1 MAQLPPSHPSLSPV
15 NQEAKVLC
23 DFLATQHGEAIDLSE
38 PLSLAVTNIISFICF
53 NFSFKNEDPALK
65 AIQNV
70 NDGILEV
77 LSKEVLLD
85 IFPVL
90 KVRMGPG
97 PVGRPQQTL
106 IVSPVL
112 SSYRSLQTAFFSDYL
127 NYSDLYLL

>member
-1 MAQLPPSHPSLSPV
+1 M
-15 NQEAKVLC
+15 LC
-23 DFLATQHGEAIDLSE
+23 DFLANQHGEAIDLSE

-97 PVGRPQQTL
+97 PMGRPQQTL
-106 IVSPVL
+106 IVYPVL
-112 SSYRSLQTAFFSDYL
+112 SSYGSLQTSFFSDDL

>member
-1 MAQLPPSHPSLSPV
+1 MAQCPPLHPSLPSV
-15 NQEAKVLC
+15 NQEANVLC
-23 DFLATQHGEAIDLSE
+23 DFLATQHGESIDLSE

-70 NDGILEV
+70 SDGILEV

-90 KVRMGPG
+90 KVRMGPS
-97 PVGRPQQTL
+97 PMGRPQQTL
-106 IVSPVL
+106 TASPVL
-112 SSYRSLQTAFFSDYL
+112 SSYRSLQTRIFL
-127 NYSDLYLL
+127 